1 MTTPT
6 NGADEPL
13 LLFEHATVS
22 GHVVA
27 EARLNSP
34 STLNALSLPMIDI
47 LRPALRRWSSDPAV
61 AAVLL
66 SGNGDRAFSAG
77 GDIQALYRAMV
88 KNHQAGHRVDD
99 YPYRFFEQEYRLDYQ
114 IHRFAK
120 PLLSLGHGVVM
131 GGGLGVFSAA
141 RYRVV
146 TETLRLAM
154 PEITIG
160 LFPDAG
166 ATWLLR
172 SMPSHLA
179 TFLALTGAHS
189 NAADALIMGVATHI
203 VADHDR
209 DKVLGGLLEVPWQGS
224 EAADHT
230 ALSGYLDTLSAPPQP
245 DAAPAQPAAQVTD
258 VPEDLHCHGSLLDV
272 VEQVRALEGRSTW
285 IDRGIAAMNRGC
297 PTSIG
302 IVAEQLVRARKL
314 ELADAF
320 RLEMVVAT
328 QCANHR
334 DFAEGIRALIIDK
347 DNQPAWQYGTIEALP
362 EAHVLSHFEAPWPGN
377 PLDDLEEETP

>member
-1 MTTPT
+1 MGESMSSPT
-6 NGADEPL
+6 NGTHEPL
-13 LLFEHATVS
+13 LLFEHAAAS

-34 STLNALSLPMIDI
+34 STLNALSLPMIEI
-47 LRPALRRWSSDPAV
+47 LRPALRRWSLDPNV
-61 AAVLL
+61 AAVIVTG
-66 SGNGDRAFSAG
+66 SGDRAFSAG

-88 KNHQAGHRVDD
+88 KNHEAGRCVDD

-131 GGGLGVFSAA
+131 GGGLGVFSGA

-154 PEITIG
+154 PEVTIG

-172 SMPSHLA
+172 SMPQHLA

-189 NAADALIMGVATHI
+189 NAADALSMGVATHS
-203 VADHDR
+203 VADKDR
-209 DKVLGGLLEVPWQGS
+209 DTVLAGLLEVSWQGS
-224 EAADHT
+224 ATADHGAIT
-230 ALSGYLDTLSAPPQP
+230 RYLDDLDAPSLPAPQ
-245 DAAPAQPAAQVTD
+245 VVD
-258 VPEDLHCHGSLLDV
+258 VPEDLHGRGSLLEV
-272 VEQVRALEGRSTW
+272 VDRVRALKGRSAW
-285 IDRGIAAMNRGC
+285 IDRGIDTMNRGC
-297 PTSIG
+297 PTSGG
-302 IVAEQLVRARKL
+302 IVAEQLVRARHL

-328 QCANHR
+328 QCANHA

-347 DNQPAWQYGTIEALP
+347 DNQPAWQYGRIESLP
-362 EAHVLSHFEAPWPGN
+362 ESHVRAHFEAPWSGN